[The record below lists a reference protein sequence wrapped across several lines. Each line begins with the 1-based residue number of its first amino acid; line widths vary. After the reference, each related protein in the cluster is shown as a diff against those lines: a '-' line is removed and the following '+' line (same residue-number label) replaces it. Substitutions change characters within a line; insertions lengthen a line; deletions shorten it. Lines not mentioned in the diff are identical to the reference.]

1 MGKIEEKDPKIIEWL
16 DENHPY
22 VWSRSKFSEDCKV
35 DYINK
40 TSLNVLIVGCK
51 KQRTFQI
58 VGMHDHIGQMII

>member
-1 MGKIEEKDPKIIEWL
+1 MAIICVVLPKAL
-16 DENHPY
+16 DEDHPY
-22 VWSRSKFSEDCKV
+22 VWSRSKFNEDCKV

-58 VGMHDHIGQMII
+58 VEMHDHIGQMII